1 MTRLDTH
8 RAKALAGFLGLG
20 IALSACA
27 SGDIGQLVEVEPAD
41 ALYNAGLADLN
52 AGDMKGAKETFQALD
67 NQHPYSTL
75 ARQGVLLTAFASYKA
90 GDYDSAI
97 ASARRFV
104 TLHPNSEDAA
114 YAQYLIG
121 ESYFRQIRDVTR
133 DQATTQRALNEMGE
147 VARLYP
153 DSEYADDARRKVEV
167 ARDQIAGHQMQV
179 GRYYLERRRYTGA
192 INRFRGVVEDFQTTR
207 HVEEALYRLVE
218 AYLALGIASE
228 AQTAAAVLGH
238 NYPDSR
244 WYQDAFSLLG
254 KGGLAPNVNEGSWLA
269 RTIGRVART

>member
-1 MTRLDTH
+1 MTRIDTYRV
-8 RAKALAGFLGLG
+8 RALGGLLCIGMSLG
-20 IALSACA
+20 ACA
-27 SGDIGQLVEVEPAD
+27 SGEIGQLVEVEPAD
-41 ALYNAGLADLN
+41 ALYNSALADLD
-52 AGDMKGAKETFQALD
+52 AGDMKGAKETFETLD
-67 NQHPYSTL
+67 SQHPYSTL

-104 TLHPNSEDAA
+104 TLHPQSEDAA

-133 DQATTQRALNEMGE
+133 DQATTQRALNEMDQ
-147 VARLYP
+147 VATLYP

-192 INRFRGVVEDFQTTR
+192 INRFRGVVEDYQTTR

-244 WYQDAFSLLG
+244 WYQDAYALLG

-269 RTIGRVART
+269 RTLGRVART